1 MSLPD
6 AGVLAR
12 LAVRARIGD
21 RAALDALLR
30 ALQEPLLHHINA
42 IVRDD
47 DLTHDVLQE
56 VLWIVCRRM
65 GSLRE
70 PRWIRAWAYRIA
82 TREAVRRSRHER
94 RREQVDLGPDLPDV
108 AAVPSGDAELE
119 PELLARLPSL
129 VGALSPGSESVIRMH
144 YSDGLTIAE
153 IAEALELAPGTVKSR
168 LAYGLSSLRR
178 TLAVR

>member
-6 AGVLAR
+6 PGALAR
-12 LAVRARIGD
+12 LAVRARLGE

-30 ALQEPLLHHINA
+30 ALQEPLLRHIHS

-47 DLTHDVLQE
+47 DLTRDVLQD
-56 VLWIVCRRM
+56 VLWIICRRLGGM
-65 GSLRE
+65 RE

-82 TREAVRRSRHER
+82 TREAVRRSRRER
-94 RREQVDLGPDLPDV
+94 LREHQQLTAELPDD
-108 AAVPSGDAELE
+108 AAALPDDDALE
-119 PELLARLPSL
+119 PELLARLPLL
-129 VGALSPGSESVIRMH
+129 VGALSSGSEAVIRLH
-144 YSDGLTIAE
+144 YADGLTIAE

-178 TLAVR
+178 SLAVR